1 MITATQKKTAESIVN
16 VFETGRVLGDYGQVT
31 LLPGDTGHLTFGRSQ
46 ATLGSG
52 SLARLLARYC
62 AASGARFGRR
72 LAPWLDRCVACDT
85 ALDGDATLHNLLRA
99 SGDDPVMR
107 DMQDAF
113 FDEFYWRPAAKAAA
127 HAGIREP
134 LGVAVV
140 YDSFVHGGWRL
151 MRERCSA
158 QVGDVDTLGERRW
171 VEAYVALRRA
181 WLAGHRRADLHA
193 TVYRMD
199 AFRRLIDQGYWAL
212 ELPLVVR
219 DCEISAASLAAL
231 PTGSFDGPQPG
242 SRVLALQSP
251 IQRGLDVRL
260 VQLGLSLAGVDLRAD
275 GLFGRTTAR
284 GLRDYQ
290 QARGLPPTGVADIA
304 LIAQLTSDFISTP
317 V

>member
-16 VFETGRVLGDYGQVT
+16 VFETGRALGDYGQVT
-31 LLPGDTGHLTFGRSQ
+31 LIRGDTGHLTFGRSQ

-52 SLARLLARYC
+52 SLGRLLERYC
-62 AASGARFGRR
+62 SASGARFGLR
-72 LAPWLDRCVACDT
+72 LAAWLDRCRACDVG
-85 ALDGDATLHNLLRA
+85 LDRDETLHNLLRA
-99 SGDDPVMR
+99 SADDPVMR
-107 DMQDAF
+107 DTQDAY
-113 FDEFYWRPAAKAAA
+113 FDEFYWRPAEKAAVQ
-127 HAGIREP
+127 AGIREP

-140 YDSFVHGGWRL
+140 YDGFIHGGWRS
-151 MRERCSA
+151 MRDRCNA
-158 QVGDVDTLGERRW
+158 QVGRIAAVGERRW
-171 VEAYVALRRA
+171 IEGYVAVRRA
-181 WLAGHRRADLHA
+181 WLAGHRRTDLHP

-212 ELPLVVR
+212 ELPLIVR

-231 PTGSFDGPQPG
+231 PPGSFDGPQPG

-260 VQLGLSLAGVDLRAD
+260 MQLGLSLAGVDVRAD

-284 GLRDYQ
+284 CLRDYQ
-290 QARGLPPTGVADIA
+290 QANGLPPTGVAEVA
-304 LIAQLTSDFISTP
+304 LIAQLTSGFTGAP